1 MITPVILCGGS
12 GTRLWP
18 VSRKSFPKQFVP
30 LTGRQSLFAA
40 SALRLVGP
48 DFAAPLVVTGSDF
61 RFIVAEQMLEA
72 GVDPGAVLI
81 EPDARNTA
89 PAVLAACLHIA
100 ADDPDGLIL
109 ITPSDHA
116 IADPAAFRAA
126 VARGVAAA
134 RSGQIVTFGILP
146 THAETGYGWLE
157 LSAPAEDQPVQLRR
171 FVEKPDAATA
181 EAMLAAGTFLWNAG
195 IFLFTARTMIAAF
208 EQHAPDL
215 MAPV

>member
-89 PAVLAACLHIA
+89 PAVLAACTGNALLGDTGCATNGLDDFDKIHFWRTPVADCGNGNMDCVPYHEWGTNYIA
-100 ADDPDGLIL
+100 VIGG
-109 ITPSDHA
+109 
-116 IADPAAFRAA
+116 R
-126 VARGVAAA
+126 
-134 RSGQIVTFGILP
+134 
-146 THAETGYGWLE
+146 
-157 LSAPAEDQPVQLRR
+157 
-171 FVEKPDAATA
+171 
-181 EAMLAAGTFLWNAG
+181 
-195 IFLFTARTMIAAF
+195 
-208 EQHAPDL
+208 
-215 MAPV
+215 